1 MAERAKDQ
9 KKSEMDKLEILIKK
23 HEELIPTVMKTQVND
38 CWKLEGVFGKD
49 CRPTQ
54 KKIFWALDV

>member
-38 CWKLEGVFGKD
+38 CWKLEGVWKRLPPDSKENF
-49 CRPTQ
+49 
-54 KKIFWALDV
+54 LSS